1 MCVWRGGAGLKQ
13 EANGGHVRGHS
24 NVLLS
29 NLIPSES
36 MHTHTHTL
44 LSQSIFEA
52 IIYLGQ
58 CLGSY
63 K

>member
-1 MCVWRGGAGLKQ
+1 MCVCGGAGLKQ
-13 EANGGHVRGHS
+13 KAKEGHVRRHS

-36 MHTHTHTL
+36 MHTHTL
-44 LSQSIFEA
+44 LSQSTFEA
-52 IIYLGQ
+52 IIYLGHR
-58 CLGSY
+58 LGSY